1 MGKQLEFTEVTM
13 QETPQEQTQQT
24 VQETVQPAVQETV
37 QASEEPK
44 KRGRKKGIPNKKQ
57 PEKPDSE
64 FDFFEEAKKAAS
76 QKASETATETKPA
89 IEVVTEQPSLVTGYM
104 LLIICDAVIPK
115 IVGSFIAKRTG
126 KKAAI
131 KKMDKEQI
139 KEMQPLA
146 DAAAKKM
153 FSGVSE
159 VPAFFIA
166 YGCITLTNN
175 IE

>member
-1 MGKQLEFTEVTM
+1 MGKELEFTQVNIEQTPQ
-13 QETPQEQTQQT
+13 QETTQQPVQQP
-24 VQETVQPAVQETV
+24 VQETVQPA
-37 QASEEPK
+37 EEPK
-44 KRGRKKGIPNKKQ
+44 KRGRKKGIPNKKN

-76 QKASETATETKPA
+76 QKASETITETKPA
-89 IEVVTEQPSLVTGYM
+89 IEVVSEQPSLVTGYM
-104 LLIICDAVIPK
+104 LLVICDAVIPK

-126 KKAAI
+126 KKAAV